1 MKTVIHDTLTYS
13 SNFDIEDTADVNE
26 LFDNTRDLCVQFSV
40 HHTITVSADRVVF
53 TIEPQK
59 VTLNEIDM
67 NTFWHDVLDNFFN
80 IRTQYAAFGGAGC
93 EFALSVYNA

>member
-1 MKTVIHDTLTYS
+1 MKTVIHDTLIYS
-13 SNFDIEDTADVNE
+13 SNFDVEDIADVTE
-26 LFDNTRDLCVQFSV
+26 LFDSTRDLCVRFSV

-59 VTLNEIDM
+59 ITLDEIDM

-80 IRTQYAAFGGAGC
+80 IRTCYAAFGGAGC
-93 EFALSVYNA
+93 GFSLSVYSA